1 MNYEPRLS
9 SKSYIVPI
17 PFLLEKSKVA
27 ESSLPPKEPV
37 RFLLILRGLKLFFK
51 IISSQKK
58 KKEEVRFQY
67 LNLLVLIQN
76 FEVASKKYF
85 PQIIK

>member
-51 IISSQKK
+51 IRSSQKK
-58 KKEEVRFQY
+58 KKRSS
-67 LNLLVLIQN
+67 LSI
-76 FEVASKKYF
+76 FESLSPHSKF
-85 PQIIK
+85 

>member
-1 MNYEPRLS
+1 MNHELRLS

-51 IISSQKK
+51 IRRSS
-58 KKEEVRFQY
+58 
-67 LNLLVLIQN
+67 LSI
-76 FEVASKKYF
+76 FESLSPHSKF
-85 PQIIK
+85 

>member
-51 IISSQKK
+51 IRSS
-58 KKEEVRFQY
+58 
-67 LNLLVLIQN
+67 LSI
-76 FEVASKKYF
+76 FESLSPHSKF
-85 PQIIK
+85 